1 MSEFMEITRGRL
13 LTKLNLLD
21 RASDKIEMIEK
32 YLAATRQLRDYSD
45 ASQDPAFSK
54 VVVLDLSTVVTSV
67 SGPKRPHDRVSV
79 VDMQQ
84 DFRSCLTSKVRTGV
98 LKSVVFMRQT
108 LPSDG
113 FERDIMLNNVYRI
126 NRASWG

>member
-1 MSEFMEITRGRL
+1 MEEGKGREKKFIKLVNFIADRSEE
-13 LTKLNLLD
+13 
-21 RASDKIEMIEK
+21 KIEMIQK

-54 VVVLDLSTVVTSV
+54 VVVLDLDTVVTSV

-84 DFRSCLTSKVRTGV
+84 DFRSCLTNKVSEIKSNADKGFWYCSPQLVARRLDNREGEAKTGAN
-98 LKSVVFMRQT
+98 Q
-108 LPSDG
+108 
-113 FERDIMLNNVYRI
+113 
-126 NRASWG
+126 

>member
-1 MSEFMEITRGRL
+1 MGMVGMWIVIIVSFV
-13 LTKLNLLD
+13 D
-21 RASDKIEMIEK
+21 RSAEKIEMIEK

-54 VVVLDLSTVVTSV
+54 VIVLDLATVVTSV

-84 DFRSCLTSKVRTGV
+84 DFRSCLTNKVSYRE
-98 LKSVVFMRQT
+98 KRRQ
-108 LPSDG
+108 
-113 FERDIMLNNVYRI
+113 
-126 NRASWG
+126 

>member
-1 MSEFMEITRGRL
+1 MSEFMEITRRRL